1 MRGIL
6 IRSRASLM
14 VSGSV
19 DVVGVSEVSMGIA
32 LDDVEIEDGEAVVR
46 GGNLVGMWR
55 RQMSI

>member
-1 MRGIL
+1 
-6 IRSRASLM
+6 M